1 MGRRGDTA
9 LSSPRILL
17 VYKQSTITRLG
28 GDDMAKLIN
37 AGVTNLNRLE
47 SAHAQHQGVLKAV
60 RQVIGADC
68 IGERWVGD
76 CTKAD
81 CDQADLVVCVGG
93 DGTVFG
99 VQRWLTHQPLIAV
112 NSDPARSV
120 GHVTRL
126 TVDAVAQLWP
136 RGRWAMPAK
145 NACRGCRFAS
155 KTRRTPTRKPA
166 FPSSTTASLPIKTLR
181 EMTRYQLVSPD
192 GEEELQYSSGIWI
205 ATAAGSTAA
214 IASAG
219 FGQTYNDQEAALLF
233 LVREPFKQ
241 RNHQLIKGAQ
251 LPPVG
256 LTITAALPRCR
267 FTLMVPIRR
276 GQFPGAQAP
285 TFQHAP
291 SRCDFCYRSNTSSLV

>member
-1 MGRRGDTA
+1 MDKRGTTTV
-9 LSSPRILL
+9 SPPRVLL

-28 GDDMAKLIN
+28 DDDMAKLIN

-47 SAHAQHQGVLKAV
+47 SAHTQHQGVLESV
-60 RQVIGADC
+60 RQAIGANC
-68 IGERWVGD
+68 IAERWVGD
-76 CTKAD
+76 CTKED

-126 TVDAVAQLWP
+126 TVDAVSATLAAWKLGNAREERMP
-136 RGRWAMPAK
+136 RLQVCI
-145 NACRGCRFAS
+145 NDT
-155 KTRRTPTRKPA
+155 TRPDEE
-166 FPSSTTASLPIKTLR
+166 ASLPFLNDCLFTNQNPA

-192 GEEELQYSSGIWI
+192 GEELQYSSGIWI

-219 FGQTYNDQEAALLF
+219 FGQTYDDQEAALLF

-256 LTITAALPRCR
+256 LTITAALPGMQIYLDGAHSAR
-267 FTLMVPIRR
+267 PIP
-276 GQFPGAQAP
+276 PGASAHFSACAKPLRFLLPQ
-285 TFQHAP
+285 
-291 SRCDFCYRSNTSSLV
+291 